1 MKYDSNLKKEIIAML
16 QENTGRHFLDS
27 GGAYGRHWERNSKLP
42 NTIKYWDSTPSAWLN
57 VYGGKYSEI
66 YGTIS
71 LYHFLVRS
79 LSWDEEVTKLN
90 KLWDKFWRADEDTYK
105 SWDKLMDEFH
115 AKYKEKYYFDEKNHL
130 SSFYTYNEENALNQ
144 DFIWIKLSD
153 EFCFIQIHG
162 GCDAR
167 GGFTVPKIFKWSEE
181 NIYDFSRYTIGCSK
195 ERDHYWDFDGVR
207 FSYSECE
214 FDWKDIEILD
224 YDNLEESQQKE
235 FDTFGYILA
244 EQEKIYAT
252 EGQINLPGVDAR
264 LKKPAVPTNC
274 FIVKDKEAFCFCGG
288 KLECWS
294 Y

>member
-1 MKYDSNLKKEIIAML
+1 MNHDSKLKKEIIAML

-42 NTIKYWDSTPSAWLN
+42 NTIKYWDNTPSAWLN
-57 VYGGKYSEI
+57 VYGGKNPEI

-71 LYHFLVRS
+71 LYHFLVRV

-90 KLWDKFWRADEDTYK
+90 RLWDEFWRADEDTYK

-115 AKYKEKYYFDEKNHL
+115 SKYKEKYYFDENNRL
-130 SSFYTYNEENALNQ
+130 SSFYTYNHENALNQ
-144 DFIWIKLSD
+144 DFIWHKLSD

-167 GGFTVPKIFKWSEE
+167 GGFTVPKIFRYSED
-181 NIYDFSRYTIGCSK
+181 NLYDFSRYTIGCTK
-195 ERDHYWDFDGVR
+195 NYEHKWDFCDGR
-207 FSYSECE
+207 FEYSECE
-214 FDWKDIEILD
+214 VDWKDIEILD

-235 FDTFGYILA
+235 FDTFGYILG
-244 EQEKIYAT
+244 EQEEVFAT
-252 EGQINLPGVDAR
+252 EGQINFPGIDAR
-264 LKKPAVPTNC
+264 LKKPAVPANC
-274 FIVKDKEAFCFCGG
+274 FIVKDKEAYCFCGG